1 MRKARSPACNKDTRP
16 SRKRNARAE
25 DGAQPRLQQRNTANQ
40 EEETRSARTAASP
53 ASSGATHSRESD
65 AASTTYALN
74 TQTSG
79 REDGIVQCAQS
90 TA

>member
-1 MRKARSPACNKDTRP
+1 MRKARSPACKKK
-16 SRKRNARAE
+16 KRAAE
-25 DGAQPRLQQRNTANQ
+25 DGAQPRLLQRNTANQ

-53 ASSGATHSRESD
+53 ASSGATHSRLSD

-74 TQTSG
+74 TPTSG

>member
-1 MRKARSPACNKDTRP
+1 MRKARSPACNNDTRP
-16 SRKRNARAE
+16 SRKRNAPGE

-74 TQTSG
+74 TPTSG
-79 REDGIVQCAQS
+79 REDGIVQCVQS